1 MSHTIGMACVTV
13 DPLQFQINSAAGM
26 EFIDTTEFKIIYEEE
41 TLSSEWLGFD
51 GETCNPAVREVH
63 FK

>member
-1 MSHTIGMACVTV
+1 
-13 DPLQFQINSAAGM
+13 M

-41 TLSSEWLGFD
+41 NLSIEWLAFD
-51 GETCNPAVREVH
+51 GEMYNPAVREVH